1 MTYDLFMIISASAE
15 KFGGKDQTGGVFSA
29 TLGADGSLQKLS
41 SAQTDEAPVSIEFS
55 PDEKLVMVAN
65 L

>member
-1 MTYDLFMIISASAE
+1 MIVSASAE
-15 KFGGKDQTGGVFSA
+15 KFGGKDATGGVFSA
-29 TLGADGSLQKLS
+29 ALAADGSLKRLS
-41 SAQTDEAPVSIEFS
+41 SSQTDEAPVSIEFS

>member
-1 MTYDLFMIISASAE
+1 MYNLQYSATAD
-15 KFGGKDQTGGVFSA
+15 KFGGKDQTGTVFFASV
-29 TLGADGSLQKLS
+29 GANGALQNIS
-41 SAQTDEAPVSIEFS
+41 SSPTDEAPVSIELS